1 MKRNSESRLAGA
13 RRALEE
19 VARRN
24 NVTVEEVRREIS
36 KAILL
41 ARPKTDA
48 WTKIPCEGSVPTP
61 EELIAYCAEQVT
73 LRRRN

>member
-1 MKRNSESRLAGA
+1 MTQNREARLEGA

-24 NVTVEEVRREIS
+24 GVTVEEVRREIS

-41 ARPKTDA
+41 AQPRSDG
-48 WTKIPCEGSVPTP
+48 WREIPCAGAAPTP

-73 LRRRN
+73 LRREN

>member
-1 MKRNSESRLAGA
+1 MMQYHEARLEGA

-24 NVTVEEVRREIS
+24 GVTVEEVRREIS
-36 KAILL
+36 LAIPM
-41 ARPKTDA
+41 ARPKADS
-48 WTKIPCEGSVPTP
+48 WREIPCAGSVPTP

-73 LRRRN
+73 LRRN